1 MSCSVHCL
9 VRLFF
14 RLSLFAI
21 LFILLFPILTQTR
34 KAFASVLFE
43 DNFDSGDTGKWA
55 IPRNDCLPSQWTFT
69 NGRYGIAVSSSNGCV
84 TETVPNDAYWNNN
97 WNDYIIEFDMEFT
110 SGFDKNIAWRYTN
123 PSDWVDLHFMGS
135 SVRFQRAILVNSN
148 NVQEFLNGHTYH
160 FRIEIVGNNFKVF
173 YNDILAP
180 DNIGFMEGVDV
191 ANSYPTGKPALQA
204 SDHQSEVWFD
214 NFIIQS
220 VGNDLLDVPYYSQND
235 DRWGQD
241 EYDAAHNW
249 SEEITV
255 DKWGC
260 AVTAAAMVLKYYGID
275 QDPGT
280 LNTWLKGQ
288 ADGYIRKGLL
298 NWLAI
303 SRYSRKF
310 GPTILEYRRGNNDT
324 AVVDTDL
331 ENENPVILETSGE
344 NSSHFVVT
352 NGKLDPDYSI
362 LDPETE
368 ENTSLAS
375 FRSSRRLLPTHT
387 NLSTLLIAFDNDLHM
402 EIPAQGG
409 DINQELPHGG
419 GPFWLYQLDQPAD
432 GLYELRFRAGNPG
445 WY

>member
-1 MSCSVHCL
+1 
-9 VRLFF
+9 
-14 RLSLFAI
+14 
-21 LFILLFPILTQTR
+21 
-34 KAFASVLFE
+34 
-43 DNFDSGDTGKWA
+43 
-55 IPRNDCLPSQWTFT
+55 
-69 NGRYGIAVSSSNGCV
+69 
-84 TETVPNDAYWNNN
+84 
-97 WNDYIIEFDMEFT
+97 
-110 SGFDKNIAWRYTN
+110 
-123 PSDWVDLHFMGS
+123 
-135 SVRFQRAILVNSN
+135 
-148 NVQEFLNGHTYH
+148 
-160 FRIEIVGNNFKVF
+160 
-173 YNDILAP
+173 
-180 DNIGFMEGVDV
+180 MEGVDV
-191 ANSYPTGKPALQA
+191 TNSYPTGKPALQA

-241 EYDAAHNW
+241 EYDAAHSW

-260 AVTAAAMVLKYYGID
+260 AVTSAAMVLKYYGID

-280 LNTWLKGQ
+280 LNTWLKSQ
-288 ADGYIRKGLL
+288 VDGYIRGGLL

-303 SRYSRKF
+303 SRYSRIF
-310 GPTILEYRRGNNDT
+310 GSTILEYRRGGSDT
-324 AVVDTDL
+324 DVVDSDL

-344 NSSHFVVT
+344 DGSHFVVT

-432 GLYELRFRAGNPG
+432 GLYELRFRADNPG
-445 WY
+445 WYNLEIYGYDQDAEAQVRRERVYVDGEAVYQFEFNQEDGDLDGFHRQMTWDQMIADINLVYSQGWIRSERIWQSLLRLMQTGQRLANIGRMAQSNRTLAVWERMLRAYERGGLITPEASLFLRQELGYLRLSL